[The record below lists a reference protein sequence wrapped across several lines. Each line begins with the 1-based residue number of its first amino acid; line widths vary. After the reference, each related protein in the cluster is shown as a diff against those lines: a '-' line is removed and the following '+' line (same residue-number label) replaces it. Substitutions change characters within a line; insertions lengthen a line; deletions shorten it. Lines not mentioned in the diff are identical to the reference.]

1 MSKKYLETFVYRFDQ
16 ATEVDMNN
24 QLVDEFI
31 PELISQIDSYKAKGR
46 VFVNNTEDHPLS
58 YTIKRYP
65 VQVINFEG
73 EQVRLDRMTFNFEI
87 STDFE
92 TNSKIFEHMR
102 DFYNGFFDS
111 IPDSILGLYDDW
123 LLTRYSP
130 VKFDD

>member
-1 MSKKYLETFVYRFDQ
+1 MSKKVLETLVYQFDI
-16 ATEVDMNN
+16 TEDCDMNS
-24 QLVDEFI
+24 QFVDEFI
-31 PELISQIDSYKAKGR
+31 TELLSQIDSYKAKGR

-92 TNSKIFEHMR
+92 TNSAILKHMR
-102 DFYNGFFDS
+102 DLYNSYRNSNSASVAAD
-111 IPDSILGLYDDW
+111 DDW
-123 LLTRYSP
+123 FLLRYSP